1 MSFLK
6 HLNWRFATKKFD
18 SKKKVSKK
26 HISQICEAVRFAPSS
41 FGLQTWHTY
50 VISDP
55 NIKRKIQRISYMQSQ
70 VIDASHLL
78 VFCGRND
85 VMERIDTY
93 GNLNVKKNI
102 IDGIKIKGIQ
112 TFMKAV
118 MVGKGKEHLMN
129 WAQRQAYIALGFA
142 LAACCELSIDSCP
155 IEGFDNVKVDKILQ
169 VPPYMNSIVMLAVG
183 YRKTDPTHLKVRF
196 PKEDLFTFV

>member
-18 SKKKVSKK
+18 PKKKVSEKD
-26 HISQICEAVRFAPSS
+26 IEQVYEAVRFAPSS
-41 FGLQTWHTY
+41 YGLQTWHVY
-50 VISDP
+50 VISDSEV
-55 NIKRKIQRISYMQSQ
+55 KKKIQRVSYMQSQ
-70 VIDASHLL
+70 VVDASHVL

-93 GNLNVKKNI
+93 GDLNAKKNI
-102 IDGIKIKGIQ
+102 FDMVKIKGIQ
-112 TFMKAV
+112 AFMKST
-118 MVGKGKEHLMN
+118 MMGKSKEHLMN
-129 WAQRQAYIALGFA
+129 WAKRQVYIALGFA

-155 IEGFDNVKVDKILQ
+155 IEGFNSVKVDKLLH
-169 VPPYMNSIVMLAVG
+169 VPPHMNSIVMLAVG
-183 YRKTDPTHLKVRF
+183 YRKTDPTHPKVRF